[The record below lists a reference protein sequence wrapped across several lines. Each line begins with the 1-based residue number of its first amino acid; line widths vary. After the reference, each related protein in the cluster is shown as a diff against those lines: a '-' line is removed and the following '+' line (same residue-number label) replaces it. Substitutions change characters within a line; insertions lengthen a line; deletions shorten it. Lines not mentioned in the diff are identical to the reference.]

1 MARGRVPGAAQWP
14 RGVSALPLLLLA
26 ACLRL
31 LLRCP
36 PVRCPAERAR
46 CPLPSTTLLAALH
59 SRALS
64 CTDRAR
70 RSFPQVYYI
79 DVLEGDYFF
88 RNGVLISLRLAFW
101 VGLRSAVRCYL
112 LEPGRIAML
121 SSGTEHWITH
131 LGIL

>member
-1 MARGRVPGAAQWP
+1 MNLDVTLDERQLVDSAASTITSSDGPGRVPGAAQWP

-70 RSFPQVYYI
+70 RSFPQVYYV

-88 RNGVLISLRLAFW
+88 TAMACCMPRARRLPA
-101 VGLRSAVRCYL
+101 RAC
-112 LEPGRIAML
+112 AC
-121 SSGTEHWITH
+121 
-131 LGIL
+131 